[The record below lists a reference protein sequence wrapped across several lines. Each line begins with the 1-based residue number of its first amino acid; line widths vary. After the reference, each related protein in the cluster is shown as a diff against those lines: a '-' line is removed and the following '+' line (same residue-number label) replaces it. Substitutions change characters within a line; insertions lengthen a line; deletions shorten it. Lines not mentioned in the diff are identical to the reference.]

1 MVKTCVVRLRV
12 IKGPNAHEQ
21 IAFCAFHLFL
31 ILNKAGY
38 MPCMRDSN
46 LQIRI
51 AGSSCCLQ
59 QETHAFCRLSDR
71 LTLGELSRP

>member
-21 IAFCAFHLFL
+21 IVFCAFSFL

-38 MPCMRDSN
+38 MLCMRDSN

-59 QETHAFCRLSDR
+59 QETHAFL
-71 LTLGELSRP
+71 